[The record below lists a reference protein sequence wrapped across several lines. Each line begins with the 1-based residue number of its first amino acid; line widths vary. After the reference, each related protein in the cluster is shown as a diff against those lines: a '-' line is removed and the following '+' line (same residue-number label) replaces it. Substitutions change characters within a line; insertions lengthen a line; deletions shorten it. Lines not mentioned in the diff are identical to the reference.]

1 VPAYEDQQPVWAGGA
16 RCAAGLA
23 FDWLGT
29 CEEIARFW
37 RARA

>member
-16 RCAAGLA
+16 RSAWLA
-23 FDWLGT
+23 FDWRAT

-37 RARA
+37 RSRA